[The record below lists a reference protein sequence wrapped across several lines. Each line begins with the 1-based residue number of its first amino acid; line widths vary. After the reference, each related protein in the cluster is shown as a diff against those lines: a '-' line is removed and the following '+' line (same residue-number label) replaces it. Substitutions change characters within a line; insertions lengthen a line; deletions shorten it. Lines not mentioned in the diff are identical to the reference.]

1 MSRLRA
7 LLLGLGLP
15 VLAGLLAWGFGGL
28 PDFGHYHGPYGLV
41 IAHVVVPERHA
52 TSLVTA
58 VVFDYRGVDT
68 LGEEFILLAA
78 SAGCFALLRLAR
90 GEREAE
96 AREAAPPAEP
106 PAAARALG
114 AVLVGPVLVVGLYL
128 VGHGQLT
135 PGGGFQGGV
144 ILAAALLLAY
154 AAGQAFSRGLRA
166 EPVLE
171 GAEALGAGAFALLGV
186 AGLIA
191 ASAVLENFLPL
202 GQTGQL
208 LSGGTLPI
216 ANLCVGLEVTG
227 GIALI
232 LSEFLDQSLL
242 VRR

>member
-1 MSRLRA
+1 
-7 LLLGLGLP
+7 
-15 VLAGLLAWGFGGL
+15 LAGLLVWAFGGL
-28 PDFGHYHGPYGLV
+28 PDFGHYRGPYGLV
-41 IAHVVVPERHA
+41 IAQVVVPQRHA

-58 VVFDYRGVDT
+58 IVFDYRGLDT

-78 SAGCFALLRLAR
+78 SAGCVALLRLRR

-96 AREAAPPAEP
+96 EREAARAAE
-106 PAAARALG
+106 PAAALRSLA
-114 AVLVGPVLVVGLYL
+114 AALVGPVLVVGLYI

-154 AAGQAFSRGLRA
+154 AGGQAFSRHVRA

-171 GAEALGAGAFALLGV
+171 GAEAFGAAAFALLGV
-186 AGLIA
+186 GGLIA
-191 ASAVLENFLPL
+191 GGAALYNFLPY

-208 LSGGTLPI
+208 LSAGTLPV

-232 LSEFLDQSLL
+232 LSEFLDQALL
-242 VRR
+242 VHR